1 VALTLALGACGSS
14 DGAATRPRHAR
25 PVVTVGTKNFSEQIL
40 LGELYTQALRAN
52 GFRVRLKAD
61 IGPSEIIDRT
71 LTARTID
78 MYPEYT
84 GVAAVVLGRSR
95 TRLRSAAQTY
105 RVARSFEA
113 RRGLAML
120 RPTPFSDVLALAVKP
135 ALARRRGLRGI
146 ADLRRLGAFRFG
158 GAPENRSRYQG
169 LLGMRQA
176 YGLTGAKFVPVLL
189 GRQYAALDRGRVD
202 VANVLSTDGQ
212 LAGGRYVVL
221 DDPER
226 IFGFQNLA
234 PVVARSVL
242 RRQGPRFAR
251 TLDAVSALL
260 TNRAM
265 RSMNAAVDLD
275 RRRPGAVARAFLR
288 AHGLL

>member
-1 VALTLALGACGSS
+1 VTLALALGACGSS
-14 DGAATRPRHAR
+14 EDAAKRAGPSR
-25 PVVTVGTKNFSEQIL
+25 PVVTLGTKNFSEQIL
-40 LGELYTQALRAN
+40 LGEIYATALRAK

-71 LTARTID
+71 LTAHTID

-95 TRLRSAAQTY
+95 ARLRTAAQTY
-105 RVARSFEA
+105 RVARRFEEG
-113 RRGLAML
+113 RGFAML
-120 RPTPFSDVLALAVKP
+120 RPTPFSDVLALAVTP
-135 ALARRRGLRGI
+135 ALARGHGLRSVG
-146 ADLRRLGAFRFG
+146 DLKRLGAFRFG

-169 LLGMRQA
+169 LVGMRQA

-189 GRQYAALDRGRVD
+189 GKQYGALDRGRVD

-221 DDPER
+221 DDPKR

-242 RRQGPRFAR
+242 RRQGPGFAR
-251 TLDAVSALL
+251 TLDAVSVLL

-265 RSMNAAVDLD
+265 RSMNAAVELD

-288 AHGLL
+288 SHGLL